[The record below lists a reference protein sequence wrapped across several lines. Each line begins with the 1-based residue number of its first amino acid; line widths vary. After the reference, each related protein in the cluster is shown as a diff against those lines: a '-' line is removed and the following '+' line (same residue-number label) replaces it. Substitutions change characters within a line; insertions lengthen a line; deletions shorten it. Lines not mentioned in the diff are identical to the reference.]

1 MYRWESFHFLENFIT
16 HFIYYDRPSKK
27 IWTDYSSSFWK
38 MLLSLVLLSLRCN
51 KKKMQNWWSFS
62 VPLLKL
68 KSANLVVLKM
78 LLLFESFLFTIAVF
92 IVRGLNSIL
101 NEVNEKIKWWPVFPC
116 ELVITNLMHKVLLA
130 ILKNTLPNPYIAHPH
145 LLKVIYFSTN
155 LPLLLWALLFLSFKA
170 KHQQT
175 SSSFLL
181 TSPPFN

>member
-38 MLLSLVLLSLRCN
+38 MLLSLVLLSLRCK

-175 SSSFLL
+175 SYSFLL